1 MSTTPPP
8 GNYVIDLSHT
18 HAGFAVKHFGLSK
31 VKGEF
36 TEVEGNLVI
45 AEDPTASTVN
55 ATINTASFNSRD
67 EGRDAHVRSADFLDV
82 ENHPTITFSSTNV
95 KPDGDD
101 WLVSGDLTIKGV
113 TRSVDLVT
121 EFEGAITDP
130 YGLERIAFSASTE
143 IDRNDFGLD
152 FNAALETGGLI
163 VGKTVKIT
171 LEVEAIVPQEG

>member
-1 MSTTPPP
+1 MSTTPPA

-36 TEVEGNLVI
+36 TEVEGNVVI
-45 AEDPTASTVN
+45 AEDPTASSVTASIN
-55 ATINTASFNSRD
+55 AASFNSRD
-67 EGRDAHVRSADFLDV
+67 EGRDAHVKGPDFLDI
-82 ENHPTITFSSTNV
+82 ENFPTITFTSTSV
-95 KPDGDD
+95 KADGDD
-101 WLVSGDLTIKGV
+101 WVVSGDLTIKGV
-113 TRSVDLVT
+113 TRNVELET

-130 YGLERIAFSASTE
+130 YGLQRIAFSATTE

-163 VGKTVKIT
+163 VGKNVKIN
-171 LEVEAIVPQEG
+171 LEVEAIIPQG